1 MSLDEARRDIDR
13 VDAEI
18 VRLLDER
25 GRIGRRIGRLKRELD
40 LPLHQPGREAD
51 VLARRIAQSDGSFP
65 PESLAAVYKIIMA
78 ETLALQTKPV
88 ADCAD
93 PAAPCPGP
101 AAATGKRDVDAVV
114 RENAEVAPGFYR
126 MRLRSHDLAGVFQ
139 PGQFFQIT
147 AGASGSTS
155 PFLRRP
161 FAPGEFFDDGISFY
175 YAVVGVGTRRLTALE
190 PGATVR
196 VLAPLGNAFSL
207 IDSGTAVLIGGGCGV
222 PSMAPLSHALKARGV
237 RVVAIAGARTATAVL
252 DHDLFKH
259 TADRV
264 VIATDDGT
272 AGCPGT
278 TVDAYRLEHSGFGPV
293 DRIYALGPVP
303 MLKGVAALAEATG
316 IDCEVSL
323 EERMACGFG
332 ACMGCA
338 VLVNTGN
345 GETAYRRVCHDGPVF
360 NAKTIAWNG

>member
-18 VRLLDER
+18 IRLLDER

-51 VLARRIAQSDGSFP
+51 VIARRIAQSDGSFP
-65 PESLAAVYKIIMA
+65 PESIAAVYRIIMA

-88 ADCAD
+88 AAGGKDEA
-93 PAAPCPGP
+93 CPGP
-101 AAATGKRDVDAVV
+101 AAAGKRDVVAVV
-114 RENAEVAPGFYR
+114 RENAEVAPGYYR
-126 MRLRSHDLAGVFQ
+126 MRLQARDLAGLFR

-147 AGASGSTS
+147 AGAADSAG

-161 FAPGEFFDDGISFY
+161 FAPGEFFADGVSFY
-175 YAVVGVGTRRLTALE
+175 YAVVGVGTRRLAALG

-207 IDSGTAVLIGGGCGV
+207 LDSGTAVLIGGGCGV
-222 PSMAPLSHALKARGV
+222 PSLAPLAHALKERGV
-237 RVVAIAGARTATAVL
+237 RVVTIAGARTATAVL

-259 TADRV
+259 SADRV
-264 VIATDDGT
+264 IIATDDGS

-278 TVDAYRLEHSGFGPV
+278 TVDAYRLEHGGFGPV
-293 DRIYALGPVP
+293 DRIYALGPMP
-303 MLKGVAALAEATG
+303 MLRGVAALADTAD

-338 VLVNTGN
+338 VLVNTGD
-345 GETAYRRVCHDGPVF
+345 GQTAYRRVCHDGPVF
-360 NAKTIAWNG
+360 NVKAIAWNG